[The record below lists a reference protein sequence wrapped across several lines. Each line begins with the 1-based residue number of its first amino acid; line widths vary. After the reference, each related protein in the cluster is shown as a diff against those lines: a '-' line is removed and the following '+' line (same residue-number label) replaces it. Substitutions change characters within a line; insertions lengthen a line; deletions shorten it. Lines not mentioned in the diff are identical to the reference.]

1 LAADLASLAQGTP
14 AIMTR
19 THRLVHRMVWP
30 ALALAVCFAFVMALV
45 LRAPPP
51 PEVPAQAQE
60 TTR

>member
-1 LAADLASLAQGTP
+1 
-14 AIMTR
+14 MTR
-19 THRLVHRMVWP
+19 KHRLVHRMVWP
-30 ALALAVCFAFVMALV
+30 ALALAVCLAFVMALV